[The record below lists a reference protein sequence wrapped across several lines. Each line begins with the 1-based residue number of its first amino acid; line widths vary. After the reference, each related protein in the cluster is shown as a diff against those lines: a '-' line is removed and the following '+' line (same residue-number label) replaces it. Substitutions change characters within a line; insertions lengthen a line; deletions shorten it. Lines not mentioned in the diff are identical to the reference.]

1 MFILSHWKIWGWLAF
16 ECLTLQEKHR
26 NNMSAVCLHKT
37 CSEKDMFWFSY
48 VLAIPQTRTRMVAK
62 KNLTYPLKFCRHD
75 TVGFLRQVLTVFC
88 MIITTKARNW
98 ALFRPEMS
106 FPIWSMYSIFTYI
119 WVIFRVNGGKYTIHG
134 AFGFH
139 YTGWFIGIPSWPLL
153 MLPNIKHSLDSIT
166 PTIIYH
172 IHQQSCVNY
181 IHMW

>member
-1 MFILSHWKIWGWLAF
+1 MIITFYRCSSCPTGRYEAGWPLNALLCRKNI
-16 ECLTLQEKHR
+16 ETTCLLFASIRHVLK
-26 NNMSAVCLHKT
+26 KT
-37 CSEKDMFWFSY
+37 CFGSLMFWPPRKLGLGWS
-48 VLAIPQTRTRMVAK
+48 QK

-75 TVGFLRQVLTVFC
+75 TVGFLRQFWALFC

-153 MLPNIKHSLDSIT
+153 MLPNIVWI
-166 PTIIYH
+166 
-172 IHQQSCVNY
+172 V
-181 IHMW
+181 